1 MASTYSNDLK
11 LEIMTTGEKAGQWGT
26 ITNTNLNILAQ
37 SSSGV
42 LSKGMVTANPYDTA
56 LPLTD
61 GSTSEGKN
69 LYIKLTGTL
78 AANSTVTMA
87 AAGARVF
94 ILEDTTNRTT
104 SNFTINVLTT
114 GSGTPVALPAGSTCM
129 FYSDGTN
136 SYRASVLKQGTVSI
150 NSANTTSYTAVDT
163 DQILISTTS
172 NTVAITLPATPT
184 TGQEV
189 TIMDVSATGGFAS
202 NNVTVARNG
211 QPIQGA
217 ATNFTMNVNNQSI
230 TFIYTDVT
238 KGWLL
243 KSTNQ

>member
-1 MASTYSNDLK
+1 MASTYSSDLK
-11 LEIMTTGEKAGQWGT
+11 LEIITTGEKAGQWGT

-42 LSKGMVTANPYDTA
+42 LSKTMAATNPYDTS
-56 LPLTD
+56 LPITD
-61 GSTSEGKN
+61 GALSEGKN

-78 AANSTVTMA
+78 GANSTVTMA

-114 GSGTPVALPAGSTCM
+114 GSGAPVALPAGSTCM

-136 SYRASVLKQGTVSI
+136 SFLASVLKRGTVSI
-150 NSANTTSYTAVDT
+150 NSANTTSYTAVDQ

-172 NTVAITLPATPT
+172 NTVAVTLPATPG
-184 TGQEV
+184 TGEEV

-217 ATNFTMNVNNQSI
+217 ATDFTMNVNNQCI
-230 TFIYTDVT
+230 TFIYTDAT